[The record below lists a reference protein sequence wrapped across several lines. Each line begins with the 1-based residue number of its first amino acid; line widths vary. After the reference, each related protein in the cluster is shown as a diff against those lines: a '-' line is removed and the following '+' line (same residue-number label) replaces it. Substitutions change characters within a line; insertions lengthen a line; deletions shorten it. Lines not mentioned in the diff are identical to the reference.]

1 MTGAPRPV
9 PRSVRRS
16 LRRAVRRVQWAL
28 RKVVR
33 AWRTSMQ
40 LRVTST
46 AIGFGLLAV
55 MVLSTYLSGAIR
67 DGLFEQRITQVLTES
82 ARSTS
87 QAQTTFNTTTA
98 TTTTGV
104 QQLVND
110 LVRLLQGGGSSGR
123 EIFLWRTDPD
133 SASSV
138 LNSST
143 APQLSGLVT
152 DDLRAQTAQGEE
164 QRWQSV
170 SIPDSSGTGTIPG
183 VLVGSKVDVPV
194 AGSYEL
200 YFLYSLE
207 AEQETLSF
215 MQRVL
220 AIAGA
225 ALVIF
230 LACSTW
236 VVTRQVVRPVQRA
249 AQVAERLADGH
260 LDERLLAKGEDEIAT
275 LARSFNEMAE
285 SLQDQIQR
293 LDDLST
299 LQRRFVSDVSHE
311 LRTPL
316 TTVRMASELIYESR
330 DELDPVL
337 KRSAELLQAQLDR
350 FEDLLADLLEISR
363 FDAGAAVLDAEA
375 LDLRDVVNAAID
387 HATPLASRKD
397 VWVAAYFDERPVT
410 ADIDRRRV
418 ERVVRNLL
426 VNAIEYAESGPVEV
440 RVSSNLTAV
449 AVHVRDYGVG
459 MPKDQVSHVF
469 DRFWRADPARARTSG
484 GTGLGLAISLEDALL
499 HGGWLEA
506 WARPGLGAA
515 FRLTLPRRAGIV
527 LTSSPIELEAGQ
539 APEDREP
546 DPETH
551 TRRSDEAGPASLPDI
566 AHLPGHD
573 DHEPDG
579 DEGAGPGAV
588 GPVHELGGPR

>member
-28 RKVVR
+28 RRVVR

-539 APEDREP
+539 APEDRES

-551 TRRSDEAGPASLPDI
+551 VRRSDEAGPASLPDI

>member
-28 RKVVR
+28 RRVVR

-539 APEDREP
+539 APEDRESET
-546 DPETH
+546 ETH
-551 TRRSDEAGPASLPDI
+551 IRHSDEAGPASLPDI
-566 AHLPGHD
+566 AHMPGHD

>member
-28 RKVVR
+28 RRVVR

-546 DPETH
+546 DPEAH

>member
-1 MTGAPRPV
+1 M
-9 PRSVRRS
+9 RRS

-539 APEDREP
+539 APEDRES

-566 AHLPGHD
+566 AHMPGHD

-579 DEGAGPGAV
+579 DDGAGPGAV